1 MNASNIISM
10 NVLVAHPDVLR
21 WFLWSWKPVSSTKW
35 NTSLTNIFNMMLTTP
50 IDVTI
55 TNTTITIFEGYTMD
69 VNTSPPIVKALFNE
83 LTLCKDTYFKKIE
96 NNAIFRNIICSG
108 CLLNKQLERSID
120 RIGWA
125 TWSIYWIIKLESGR
139 FFIIKDA
146 LMVALRDVDCN
157 RPVPEGDFMPK
168 APWIEDRPRTV
179 KGIYDRLKQP
189 IYHECFV

>member
-35 NTSLTNIFNMMLTTP
+35 NASLTNIFNMMLTTP
-50 IDVTI
+50 LDVTI
-55 TNTTITIFEGYTMD
+55 TNTSITIFRGYAMD
-69 VNTSPPIVKALFNE
+69 VNTSPPIVKAIFNE
-83 LTLCKDTYFKKIE
+83 LTMNKDTYFMSVE
-96 NNAIFRNIICSG
+96 NNAIFRNILCSK
-108 CLLNKQLERSID
+108 CILNKQLERSID

-125 TWSIYWIIKLESGR
+125 TWAIYWIIKLERGR

-146 LMVALRDVDCN
+146 LMIALRDVDCQ
-157 RPVPEGDFMPK
+157 RPIPEGDFMPK

-189 IYHECFV
+189 IYHECFD